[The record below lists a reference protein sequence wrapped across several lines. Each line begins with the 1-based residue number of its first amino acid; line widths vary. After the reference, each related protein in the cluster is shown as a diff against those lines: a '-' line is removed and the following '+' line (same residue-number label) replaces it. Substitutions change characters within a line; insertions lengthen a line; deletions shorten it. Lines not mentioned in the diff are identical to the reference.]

1 MKNILLISLAF
12 LCLAS
17 CSNSEVDEAMQANKP
32 SMETR
37 VIATHQEWKI
47 NGTEQKI
54 ALSTNG
60 ERAGFQFYA
69 TGNVYLTDHITGTT
83 YHISEHSQHITGGPG
98 WALSASGHG
107 TLYADMAAFYNNAWY
122 SEGEV
127 IYRKFDENGN
137 VTEVAVVH
145 NGLVTILYPN

>member
-1 MKNILLISLAF
+1 MKSILLTSLAF

-17 CSNSEVDEAMQANKP
+17 CSNSEVDEAMLVKEH
-32 SMETR
+32 STETR

-69 TGNVYLTDHITGTT
+69 TGDVYLTDHITGTT
-83 YHISEHSQHITGGPG
+83 YHISEHSQYIIGGPG

-107 TLYADMAAFYNNAWY
+107 TLYAEMAALYNNEWY

-127 IYRKFDENGN
+127 IYRIFDDDSNMIKAATVINGI
-137 VTEVAVVH
+137 VVAWH
-145 NGLVTILYPN
+145 T